1 MARERL
7 TISFACLTM
16 EARCSSL
23 FRLSAYPSR
32 PRQGLSAARHSPGR
46 TQPTACRDDFQ
57 SADRRIISRRTCEF
71 CRDRFACEF
80 CGCDGFG
87 REFLKQVLLLG
98 RGGSVDAGIEWRSQF
113 DGHFLVVLARVFS
126 CTSRD
131 FRCKQM
137 PSLSVLHTVPLCRRK
152 LAPALSS
159 PPKGDRR
166 RKRCRTGPLGLPG

>member
-1 MARERL
+1 
-7 TISFACLTM
+7 M
-16 EARCSSL
+16 EEMFIAL
-23 FRLSAYPSR
+23 QALGVEFVDVFR
-32 PRQGLSAARHSPGR
+32 PGR
-46 TQPTACRDDFQ
+46 TRGKPTACRDDFQ

-131 FRCKQM
+131 FRCKQAEDDA
-137 PSLSVLHTVPLCRRK
+137 VLVGAPHRAIVPQEAGARAF
-152 LAPALSS
+152 LAAEAGSS
-159 PPKGDRR
+159 PKAMSNRSFRLTRLAMGFGEQRN
-166 RKRCRTGPLGLPG
+166 RKPA